1 MHINFDAFYQ
11 EGKQVCTRNQENTN
25 CTFRLSLLWRAKA
38 AILMRWRTIYTS
50 AHTQVF
56 KIHQKY
62 IKLIYVFGSA
72 HVKIDVWIH
81 VGPQPLFPAEPRV
94 KNDSA
99 DPNYISRFET
109 IQTPYFK
116 WT

>member
-11 EGKQVCTRNQENTN
+11 EGRQICTQNQENTN
-25 CTFRLSLLWRAKA
+25 CNYRLSLLWRAKP

-50 AHTQVF
+50 TFTQVF

-72 HVKIDVWIH
+72 HVKIGIWIKAS
-81 VGPQPLFPAEPRV
+81 PEPLFLAEPGV
-94 KNDSA
+94 KNDRA
-99 DPNYISRFET
+99 YPNYISRFET
-109 IQTPYFK
+109 NQTP
-116 WT
+116 